1 MSQNYAAFPFNIY
14 QNKEDIFI
22 DKLKVTLIRSVIGRP
37 QNQRDI
43 VKGLGL
49 GRVNSSVVVPDNAAM
64 RGAIRKINHLVDV
77 ELAK

>member
-1 MSQNYAAFPFNIY
+1 MAQ
-14 QNKEDIFI
+14 
-22 DKLKVTLIRSVIGRP
+22 LKVTLVRSVIGRP
-37 QNQRDI
+37 QKQREI

-49 GRVNSSVVVPDNAAM
+49 GRVNSSVIVPDNVAM

>member
-1 MSQNYAAFPFNIY
+1 MAN
-14 QNKEDIFI
+14 
-22 DKLKVTLIRSVIGRP
+22 LKVTLVRSVIGRP

-49 GRVNSSVVVPDNAAM
+49 GRINSYVVVPDNAAM
-64 RGAIRKINHLVDV
+64 RGVIRKINHLVDV